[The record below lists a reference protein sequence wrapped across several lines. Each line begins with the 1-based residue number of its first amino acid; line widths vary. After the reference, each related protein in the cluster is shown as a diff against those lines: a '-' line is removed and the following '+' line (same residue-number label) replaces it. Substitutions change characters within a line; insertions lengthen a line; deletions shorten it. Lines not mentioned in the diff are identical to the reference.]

1 MGYDAASDDD
11 SVPPIVVSWQTRTAK
26 MLSRLTIRQ
35 SLRRELSV
43 SDMRDR
49 IAAMERFFPDLPA
62 DVGVELEPGLANCD
76 AEWLQPLS
84 GPTERV
90 ILHLPGGAFLTRF
103 VRAERLLL
111 ARLCRASLARGRLVF
126 YRLAPEHPF
135 PAGLD
140 DCLDAYRQILELGIE
155 PDRVMVSGM
164 SAGGCLAL
172 ALLMALRDEGV
183 PLPAGALL
191 MSPAADLSEHHE
203 PGSREGNAPRDA
215 VLSFEQG
222 EEIRRLYLGGRTEL
236 VTDPRVSPLLG
247 DFRGL
252 PPLFFQVGST
262 EILLDDSQRC
272 AEKAREAGV
281 PTEIEVWD
289 RMPHGWQALSFAPE
303 SGRAISRLA
312 DFVRERCP

>member
-1 MGYDAASDDD
+1 M
-11 SVPPIVVSWQTRTAK
+11 VSWQTRTAK

-43 SDMRDR
+43 NDMRGR
-49 IAAMERFFPDLPA
+49 IRAMERFFPDLPG
-62 DVGVELEPGLANCD
+62 DIEVELEPGLPHCD
-76 AEWLQPLS
+76 AEWLVPS
-84 GPTERV
+84 AGPTERV
-90 ILHLPGGAFLTRF
+90 ILHLPGGAFMTRF

-126 YRLAPEHPF
+126 YRLAPEDPF

-140 DCLDAYRQILELGIE
+140 DCLDAYRQLLELGIE
-155 PDRVMVSGM
+155 PERVMISGV

-172 ALLMALRDEGV
+172 ALMMSLRDAGL
-183 PLPAGALL
+183 PLPAGAVL
-191 MSPAADLSEHHE
+191 MSPAADLSEEFE

-215 VLSFEQG
+215 VLSLEQG
-222 EEIRRLYLGGRTEL
+222 DEIRRLYLGDRIDLT
-236 VTDPRVSPLLG
+236 TDPRVSPVLG
-247 DFRGL
+247 DFSGL

-272 AEKAREAGV
+272 AERARAAGV
-281 PTEIEVWD
+281 SAEVEVWD

-303 SGRAISRLA
+303 SGRAIARLA
-312 DFVRERCP
+312 DFVRECCP